1 MLQEEDLAVAPL
13 TITANRMNAVD
24 FTVPFMSF
32 KRVMIYRPSGQ
43 NFTSVSQALE
53 SGIKVGVI
61 QGGSTSKAL
70 MTSSVNSVR
79 QLWKSVEN
87 SGSYGQAENIEEG
100 VERALQGNY
109 GFITEFP
116 LINKFIQQTSYELT
130 TLELPLYEQFHGWAV
145 SKGSALGDIV
155 SKAILTLQ
163 TNGELDVMKAKWW
176 PTKSD

>member
-1 MLQEEDLAVAPL
+1 MIQEADLAVAPI
-13 TITANRMNAVD
+13 TITANRLNAVD

-32 KRVMIYRPSGQ
+32 KGVMLYRPSGQ

-70 MTSSVNSVR
+70 MTSSVNSLR

-87 SGSYGQAENIEEG
+87 SGSYGQVKNIEEG
-100 VERALQGNY
+100 VERALQGDY

-116 LINKFIQQTSYELT
+116 LIKKFIQQTSYELT

-145 SKGSALGDIV
+145 SKGSALGDRV

-163 TNGELDVMKAKWW
+163 ANGELDAMKAKWW
-176 PTKSD
+176 PIKSD